1 MGKRERLAC
10 VLVVIGLIAM
20 LAGAIDP
27 LEGSLVILPGSVMGT
42 VGAMLARTRYKKL
55 IVWSFA
61 LVVIGIG
68 ALWGLS
74 AVGGFGGTSGRTNW
88 WALILAP
95 YPVGWVMGIVGGILK
110 LREARRA
117 SAKPDAQ
124 LVPDT
129 QLARPADG
137 RR

>member
-1 MGKRERLAC
+1 MDKRSRWSR
-10 VLVVIGLIAM
+10 VLVVAGLIVM
-20 LAGAIDP
+20 LAGVIDP

-42 VGAMLARTRYKKL
+42 VGAMLAGTRYKKL
-55 IVWSFA
+55 ILWSFV
-61 LVVIGIG
+61 LVVVGVG

-74 AVGGFGGTSGRTNW
+74 ALGGVGNLGDGGRRSYW

-117 SAKPDAQ
+117 AAKPE
-124 LVPDT
+124 
-129 QLARPADG
+129 
-137 RR
+137 